1 MLLKPTHHIM
11 PASLGLTLLWAVLY
25 LPILGLAPLFDYD
38 ETIYAQTALDMLHQS
53 QFIVPQANGLFF
65 FEKPPFTYYLMQ
77 GAYLLF
83 GENAFSARL
92 PSALF
97 TLFGALYL
105 LYLGKRVSGITTGV
119 MMACIYLTLL
129 ETGLLGHAAILDAVL
144 NFWILLALGSYILW
158 SMFDLRRD
166 ALWCAVAMG
175 VAVSIK
181 GPVGLVI
188 PCAIIVVDRVLSGQ
202 WRKLVS
208 IPWIACLALFFLCAS
223 PWYILIVMVQG
234 WGFLYEFIMVHN
246 IGRAL
251 NPMQGHS
258 GAWYYYLMVFC
269 VAVLP
274 WLAWMP
280 SVWLQTW
287 RQRKCA
293 DPEAWIL
300 RLCLIWIVLVIVIFT
315 IAQTKLPHY
324 ISSLLPAV
332 AISLGLFLHH
342 YFPSLPTLNKIKY
355 ATTLLLLPL
364 IVLLASLF
372 LWFPKVTQWVHHPR
386 ALAILSQDVTP
397 SNWIVVSGVF
407 LLLTLLY
414 VLYNQKK
421 TYIFG
426 SFVALAFLLQIAL
439 FGTLAPFAAKFS
451 QGPSLAIAQE
461 IKDLNPE
468 VAVLSYHLNL
478 PSISFYSGRSYH
490 VVLDAKDPLF
500 ANDQTFAL
508 ILRDE
513 HRESITQPMQTL
525 LKQGGLQLLFHKAQ

>member
-1 MLLKPTHHIM
+1 MLSKPIPSTV
-11 PASLGLTLLWAVLY
+11 PAWLGLTLLWAVLY
-25 LPILGLAPLFDYD
+25 LPTLGLTPLFDYD

-83 GENAFSARL
+83 GENAFAARL

-119 MMACIYLTLL
+119 MMACLYLTLL
-129 ETGLLGHAAILDAVL
+129 ETALLGHAAILDAVL

-158 SMFDLRRD
+158 SLSGLRRD
-166 ALWCAVAMG
+166 ALWCALAMG

-188 PCAIIVVDRVLSGQ
+188 PCAIIVVDRLLSGQ
-202 WRKLVS
+202 WKGLKN
-208 IPWIACLALFFLCAS
+208 IPWLPCLALFFLCAS
-223 PWYILIVMVQG
+223 PWYVLIVMVEG
-234 WGFLYEFIMVHN
+234 WSFLYEFIMVHN

-251 NPMQGHS
+251 KPMQGHG
-258 GAWYYYLMVFC
+258 GAWHYYLLVFC

-287 RQRKCA
+287 RQRA
-293 DPEAWIL
+293 SRDPQAWLL
-300 RLCLIWIVLVIVIFT
+300 RLCLIWIVLVIIIFT

-332 AISLGLFLHH
+332 AISLGLFLHQC
-342 YFPSLPTLNKIKY
+342 FPSPRMLNVIKY
-355 ATTLLLLPL
+355 GTVAVLLPLTLLLSS
-364 IVLLASLF
+364 VF
-372 LWFPKVTQWVHHPR
+372 MWFPLVSQWVQHPR
-386 ALAILSQDVTP
+386 ALAILSQDVSP
-397 SNWIVVSGVF
+397 SNWLMVSG
-407 LLLTLLY
+407 LLLFMSLAY
-414 VLYNQKK
+414 VLWNQKQK
-421 TYIFG
+421 HVFA
-426 SFVALAFLLQIAL
+426 SFVIVAVCLQVAL
-439 FGTLAPFAAKFS
+439 FGTLAPFAAKFA

-461 IKDLNPE
+461 IKTLAPE
-468 VAVLSYHLNL
+468 MPVLSYHLNL
-478 PSISFYSGRSYH
+478 PSISFYAQRSYH
-490 VVLDAKDPLF
+490 VVLDEADPLF
-500 ANDQTFAL
+500 ANDQDFVL

-513 HRESITQPMQTL
+513 HRDKLSQPMQTL
-525 LKQGGLQLLFHKAQ
+525 VQQGGLQLLLHKAQ